1 MEINVPLGVN
11 SKELGKK
18 NIPKRLFV
26 DRKTKVVI
34 IKLNVEVTLQPSSS
48 LLLSGL
54 NSTAP
59 FSHCETSWFLMHFF
73 KKSALGQLGGL

>member
-48 LLLSGL
+48 LLLSG
-54 NSTAP
+54 
-59 FSHCETSWFLMHFF
+59 
-73 KKSALGQLGGL
+73 